1 MAAPRAEIFEAMPR
15 GDVTRASGTTTLMP
29 SKRSFLV
36 VLLVWVLALF
46 VAGAVWR
53 AFHPEKAR
61 GPSQA
66 RQLASRQDGYYLCLH
81 RARMSDAEMR
91 ALIARRLGNDYA
103 PSALIGCQEA
113 QGR

>member
-1 MAAPRAEIFEAMPR
+1 MR
-15 GDVTRASGTTTLMP
+15 
-29 SKRSFLV
+29 SKRSFLI
-36 VLLVWVLALF
+36 VLLAWVVALF

-53 AFHPEKAR
+53 AFHPEKTK

-66 RQLASRQDGYYLCLH
+66 RQFASRQDGYYLCLH
-81 RARMSDAEMR
+81 RAPMNDAKMR
-91 ALIARRLGNDYA
+91 ALISRRLRDDYA

>member
-1 MAAPRAEIFEAMPR
+1 MR
-15 GDVTRASGTTTLMP
+15 

-36 VLLVWVLALF
+36 LLLVWVLALF
-46 VAGAVWR
+46 LAGAVWR
-53 AFHPEKAR
+53 AFHPEKAQ

-81 RARMSDAEMR
+81 RARMSDPAMR
-91 ALIARRLGNDYA
+91 ALIARRLRDDYPPA
-103 PSALIGCQEA
+103 ALLGCQEA

>member
-1 MAAPRAEIFEAMPR
+1 MR
-15 GDVTRASGTTTLMP
+15 
-29 SKRSFLV
+29 SKRWLLLA
-36 VLLVWVLALF
+36 LLVWVLALF

-53 AFHPEKAR
+53 AFHPEKAQ
-61 GPSQA
+61 GPSHA

-91 ALIARRLGNDYA
+91 ALIERRLGNDYA
-103 PSALIGCQEA
+103 PSAFIGCQEA

>member
-1 MAAPRAEIFEAMPR
+1 MR
-15 GDVTRASGTTTLMP
+15 

-36 VLLVWVLALF
+36 VLLVWIVGLF

-53 AFHPEKAR
+53 ALRPEKPS
-61 GPSQA
+61 GPSEA

-81 RARMSDAEMR
+81 RAPMSDAEMR
-91 ALIARRLGNDYA
+91 ALIVRRLRNDYA
-103 PSALIGCQEA
+103 PAALRGCREA

>member
-1 MAAPRAEIFEAMPR
+1 MR
-15 GDVTRASGTTTLMP
+15 

-36 VLLVWVLALF
+36 VLLVWILALF

-53 AFHPEKAR
+53 AFHPMKAH

-81 RARMSDAEMR
+81 RARMSDTAMR
-91 ALIARRLGNDYA
+91 KLIARRLRDDYA
-103 PSALIGCQEA
+103 PSALSGCQEA

>member
-1 MAAPRAEIFEAMPR
+1 
-15 GDVTRASGTTTLMP
+15 MP

-36 VLLVWVLALF
+36 VLLVWILALF

-53 AFHPEKAR
+53 AFHPDKAQ
-61 GPSQA
+61 GPSPA

-81 RARMSDAEMR
+81 RPRMSDAEMR
-91 ALIARRLGNDYA
+91 ALIARRLESDYA